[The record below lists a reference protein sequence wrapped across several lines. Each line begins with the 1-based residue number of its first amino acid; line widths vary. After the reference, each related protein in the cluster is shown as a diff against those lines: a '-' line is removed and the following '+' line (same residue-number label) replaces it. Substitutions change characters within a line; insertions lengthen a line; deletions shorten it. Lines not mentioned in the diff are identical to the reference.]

1 MKRIFLTAVIMAL
14 GIGIAHAGALTED
27 YIDIASSYA
36 KDGKYSQALG
46 YINKALALEPQNS
59 RLLEMKNDLSKIM
72 GQPAINFPSQSSL
85 TDINYIEA
93 ENARLAKDYNKAIS
107 YYKKGISENPQFAPN
122 YLGLAITYYEMKN
135 FQDAKYNL
143 DYYLTK
149 ERNSDFALMLRAK
162 TNLNLNNTQYALD
175 DIRAANALN
184 TNLEYKLTE
193 GIILTEAGRY
203 KEAREILNKVSQEIR
218 TYLVFKYLGTCDYKL
233 GDYKKAVL
241 NFERAILL
249 FEDDKTILPMY
260 NDAKRRSNSPLSTL
274 NAG

>member
-46 YINKALALEPQNS
+46 YINKALAIEPQNS

-72 GQPAINFPSQSSL
+72 GQPSINFPSQASSS
-85 TDINYIEA
+85 DVNYIEA
-93 ENARLAKDYNKAIS
+93 ENARIAKDYNKAIS
-107 YYKKGISENPQFAPN
+107 FYKKGISENPQFVPN

-149 ERNSDFALMLRAK
+149 EVNSDFALMLRAK
-162 TNLNLNNTQYALD
+162 TNMNLNNTQYALA
-175 DIRAANALN
+175 DIKAAGAIN
-184 TNLEYKLTE
+184 TNIEYKLTE
-193 GIILTEAGRY
+193 GIILTEMGRY
-203 KEAREILNKVSQEIR
+203 KEAREILNKVSLEIH
-218 TYLVFKYLGTCDYKL
+218 TYIVFKYLGTCDYKL
-233 GDYKKAVL
+233 GDYKNAVL

>member
-1 MKRIFLTAVIMAL
+1 MKRIILTALILVLCSGLAN
-14 GIGIAHAGALTED
+14 AGALTED
-27 YIDIASSYA
+27 YIDIASSYT
-36 KDGKYSQALG
+36 KDGKYSQALS

-72 GQPAINFPSQSSL
+72 GQPSINFPSQSSL
-85 TDINYIEA
+85 TDVNYIEA
-93 ENARLAKDYNKAIS
+93 ENARIAKDFNKAIT

-149 ERNSDFALMLRAK
+149 EVNSDFALMLRAK
-162 TNLNLNNTQYALD
+162 TNMNLNNIQYALA
-175 DIRAANALN
+175 DIKAANAIN

-218 TYLVFKYLGTCDYKL
+218 IYIVFKYLGTCDYKL
-233 GDYKKAVL
+233 GNYKNAVL

-260 NDAKRRSNSPLSTL
+260 NDAKRKSGSTL
-274 NAG
+274 SNLNVD

>member
-1 MKRIFLTAVIMAL
+1 MSGF
-14 GIGIAHAGALTED
+14 
-27 YIDIASSYA
+27 
-36 KDGKYSQALG
+36 
-46 YINKALALEPQNS
+46 
-59 RLLEMKNDLSKIM
+59 
-72 GQPAINFPSQSSL
+72 
-85 TDINYIEA
+85 
-93 ENARLAKDYNKAIS
+93 
-107 YYKKGISENPQFAPN
+107 
-122 YLGLAITYYEMKN
+122 
-135 FQDAKYNL
+135 
-143 DYYLTK
+143 
-149 ERNSDFALMLRAK
+149 ER
-162 TNLNLNNTQYALD
+162 ALD

>member
-1 MKRIFLTAVIMAL
+1 MKRIVLTLLALIMIPGA
-14 GIGIAHAGALTED
+14 GVAHALSED

-36 KDGKYSQALG
+36 QDGKYSQALG
-46 YINKALALEPQNS
+46 YINKALAIEPQNS

-72 GQPAINFPSQSSL
+72 GQPAINFPRQSSL
-85 TDINYIEA
+85 ADINYVEA
-93 ENARLAKDYNKAIS
+93 ENARIAKDYNKAIP

-122 YLGLAITYYEMKN
+122 YLGLAITCYEMKN

-143 DYYLTK
+143 DFYLTK

-175 DIRAANALN
+175 DIKAANALN

-218 TYLVFKYLGTCDYKL
+218 TYLVFKYLGICDYKL